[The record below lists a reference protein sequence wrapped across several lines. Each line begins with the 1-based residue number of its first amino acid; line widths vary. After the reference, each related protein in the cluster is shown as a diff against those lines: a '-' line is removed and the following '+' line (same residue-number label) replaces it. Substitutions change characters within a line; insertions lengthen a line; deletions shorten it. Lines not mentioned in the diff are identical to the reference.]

1 MTNNIYTN
9 IIAFLIIVSFTISA
23 KADVSDNDLLAE
35 AGDDWIQT
43 NGNLAGHRYSTLSEI
58 NVDNAKNITV
68 DWIYSTGAQTNT
80 QGPVIE
86 HDGMLFFVQDNQ
98 VHALYATTGVRAWR
112 YDYEMPE
119 DFGGQFNP
127 FFTGKHRGA
136 AIYGA
141 NVYAL
146 TSDCTLLAINYKT
159 GEEVFSHKIDRPYP
173 REFETTADGNG
184 YFCTVNP
191 IAIPGGKI
199 IVPMNATDTGGL
211 QGYVHAH
218 SAATGERLWAAP
230 MIPQPGEPG
239 SETWPGDSRLYGGA
253 GPWLAGSYDHEL
265 KMYFTGT
272 GNAYP
277 WNPYSERQGAG
288 SDGANA
294 NVGAAAMEGI
304 NTDTGEVVWRYTVV
318 PGDPWDYDAAQTPI
332 IVTIDNK
339 KTLVQA
345 NKTGYMH
352 YLDAAT
358 GKYLQAPQIADKI
371 TWANGYDSDGNP
383 IWAQAVPE
391 EGVEIIVWPGLLG
404 AVGMSPAAY
413 NPGTGLIYLPRRES
427 PMAYT
432 LEKVQVTSN
441 VRNLGAAFEIGP
453 DGIDKQVNS
462 AHSIKDGTEQWR
474 NEVSQGGDSGGML
487 TTAGNITAYST
498 QGGVITVTN
507 ATNGEIL
514 YTLNTNSN
522 NDAAG
527 ITYMANGKQHL
538 AFTFGGLPVFG
549 TAGDIPVNNA
559 GLIISL
565 SVK

>member
-1 MTNNIYTN
+1 MTNNIYKTM
-9 IIAFLIIVSFTISA
+9 IAFLITISFTISA

-35 AGDDWIQT
+35 AGDDWVQT
-43 NGNLAGHRYSTLSEI
+43 NGNLAGHRYSTLGQI
-58 NVDNAKNITV
+58 NANNASNLKV
-68 DWIYSTGAQTNT
+68 DWIYSTGGATNA

-86 HDGMLFFVQDNQ
+86 HDNLLFFVQDNSI
-98 VHALYATTGVRAWR
+98 HAIHADSGIRAWR

-136 AIYGA
+136 AISGS

-146 TSDCTLLAINYKT
+146 TSDCTLIALNYKS
-159 GEEVFSHKIDRPYP
+159 GEETFSHKIDRPYP
-173 REFETTADGNG
+173 RDFETTADGNG
-184 YFCTVNP
+184 YFCTSNP
-191 IAIPGGKI
+191 VAIPGGKI

-218 SAATGERLWAAP
+218 SAATGEQLWAAP

-239 SETWPGDSRLYGGA
+239 ADTWPGDSRIYGGA
-253 GPWLAGSYDHEL
+253 GPWIAGSYDHDL

-272 GNAYP
+272 ANAYP
-277 WNPYSERQGAG
+277 WNPYGERQGAG
-288 SDGANA
+288 SDGGNA
-294 NVGAAAMEGI
+294 NVGAAAIEAV

-318 PGDPWDYDAAQTPI
+318 PGDPWDYDAMHTPV
-332 IVTIDNK
+332 IVEINNQ

-358 GKYLQAPQIADKI
+358 GKFLQAPAIADKI

-391 EGVEIIVWPGLLG
+391 EGVEITVWPGLLG
-404 AVGMSPAAY
+404 AVNMSPVAY
-413 NPGTGLIYLPRRES
+413 NPGTQMIYLPRRES
-427 PMAYT
+427 DMAYT

-441 VRNLGAAFEIGP
+441 VRNLGAAFEIAPTGL
-453 DGIDKQVNS
+453 DKQVNS
-462 AHSIKDGTEQWR
+462 AHNIVSGKENWR
-474 NEVSQGGDSGGML
+474 NEVDQGGDSGGML
-487 TTAGNITAYST
+487 TTGGNITAYST
-498 QGGVITVTN
+498 QGGVITVLN
-507 ATNGEIL
+507 ATTGEEL
-514 YTLNTNSN
+514 FSLNTNSN

-527 ITYMANGKQHL
+527 STYMVNGKQHI
-538 AFTFGGLPVFG
+538 AFTFGGLPTFG

-565 SVK
+565 SVQ